1 MTALTC
7 PSLWSHC
14 VQGSVE
20 AAGVSCGPSQEASQS
35 PAVPCG
41 PSQEVSQSP
50 LRLGRICSFAHQMV
64 KLLVDAA
71 SSF

>member
-7 PSLWSHC
+7 LSPGTLRSGQRGDCSSILRPIIGGQSARHRRP
-14 VQGSVE
+14 V
-20 AAGVSCGPSQEASQS
+20 GPSQEAS
-35 PAVPCG
+35 P
-41 PSQEVSQSP
+41 SP